1 MTPPFS
7 PEVQSFGR
15 EVRRLLRHP
24 LVRSAETEYLRQVT
38 KMYMKR
44 CMQTTR
50 RPAFIKRDILKL
62 VRSTQRLVDR
72 GISPPPT
79 FHSRYARMLE
89 HAFDIL
95 MGYFVGRVP
104 PFYPDA
110 ECCICLCRRGGNWW
124 LSPRCGHCFH
134 TKCISAL
141 LWHDYH
147 CPLCRI
153 EFYWP

>member
-1 MTPPFS
+1 MTP

-44 CMQTTR
+44 CMQTNR

-79 FHSRYARMLE
+79 FHSRNAR
-89 HAFDIL
+89 A
-95 MGYFVGRVP
+95 RV
-104 PFYPDA
+104 
-110 ECCICLCRRGGNWW
+110 
-124 LSPRCGHCFH
+124 
-134 TKCISAL
+134 
-141 LWHDYH
+141 
-147 CPLCRI
+147 
-153 EFYWP
+153 